1 MSPRL
6 TIGTAGTTLTWI
18 VVFSVVNGVIFVR
31 PPYNFSISQTGL
43 ISLSPF
49 LMTLIGEVVAGPL
62 NDWLCMYLTKKNRGI
77 YEPEFRLPL
86 MSVAIVFGV
95 VGFFGFG
102 ATVQFETHWLG
113 PVLCFGFANV
123 SLVFA
128 ASCVFGYVVDSY
140 RTLNEEAFVAINA
153 RNLLT
158 FGLTYFVND
167 WLARQGPLVVFSI
180 LGSLFLAVTLLTI
193 PLWYVCSLVLRLV
206 FTADGIVPIGF
217 MAKGSAAS
225 LAGMHGFKSS

>member
-1 MSPRL
+1 MAAKSLGL
-6 TIGTAGTTLTWI
+6 TARYTKTGTTLTWI
-18 VVFSVVNGVIFVR
+18 VVFSVVNGVIFVG

-49 LMTLIGEVVAGPL
+49 LLTVIGELVSGPL
-62 NDWLCMYLTKKNRGI
+62 NDWICIYLTKKNRGV

-86 MSVAIVFGV
+86 MVVATVLGV

-102 ATVQFETHWLG
+102 ATVQYQTHWLG
-113 PVLCFGFANV
+113 PVLCFGLANM

-128 ASCVFGYVVDSY
+128 STCVFGYVVDSY
-140 RTLNEEAFVAINA
+140 RSHNEEAFVAINA

-167 WLARQGPLVVFSI
+167 WLAEQGALVVFCI
-180 LGSLFLAVTLLTI
+180 LGSLFLFVCLLTI
-193 PLWYVCSLVLRLV
+193 PLWV
-206 FTADGIVPIGF
+206 FGKKCRSFTGRNEWLQRF
-217 MAKGSAAS
+217 MNDN
-225 LAGMHGFKSS
+225 H